1 MEELNKLCE
10 ELDIDLS
17 NLQTLSDQNKSKL
30 YDILQDNEILIK
42 AKEIGMQP
50 NDFAKRLLINNPM
63 IWLAMPLD
71 IGKEKIINQLERIIW
86 A

>member
-50 NDFAKRLLINNPM
+50 NDFAKRLLI
-63 IWLAMPLD
+63 LAIPLD
-71 IGKEKIINQLERIIW
+71 IGKEKIINQLERII
-86 A
+86 

>member
-50 NDFAKRLLINNPM
+50 NDFTNRLLKDNPM
-63 IWLAMPLD
+63 IL
-71 IGKEKIINQLERIIW
+71 
-86 A
+86 

>member
-17 NLQTLSDQNKSKL
+17 NLQALSDQNKSKL

-63 IWLAMPLD
+63 I
-71 IGKEKIINQLERIIW
+71 
-86 A
+86 

>member
-50 NDFAKRLLINNPM
+50 NDFTKRLLINNPM
-63 IWLAMPLD
+63 IWLAIPLH
-71 IGKEKIINQLERIIW
+71 IGKEKIVNQLSYIAW
-86 A
+86 W

>member
-63 IWLAMPLD
+63 IWLAIPLD

>member
-17 NLQTLSDQNKSKL
+17 NLQTLNDQNKSKL
-30 YDILQDNEILIK
+30 YGILQDNEILIK

-63 IWLAMPLD
+63 I
-71 IGKEKIINQLERIIW
+71 
-86 A
+86 

>member
-17 NLQTLSDQNKSKL
+17 NLQTLNDQNKSKL

-63 IWLAMPLD
+63 I
-71 IGKEKIINQLERIIW
+71 
-86 A
+86 

>member
-17 NLQTLSDQNKSKL
+17 NLQTLNDQNKSKL

>member
-63 IWLAMPLD
+63 I
-71 IGKEKIINQLERIIW
+71 
-86 A
+86 

>member
-50 NDFAKRLLINNPM
+50 NDFTKRLLINNPM
-63 IWLAMPLD
+63 I
-71 IGKEKIINQLERIIW
+71 
-86 A
+86 